1 MESNNEKDGA
11 IQELKLH
18 LWYLKETNKRK
29 RKKTN
34 KDKVKT
40 RLEKQSKIMKKLRG
54 KYEES

>member
-29 RKKTN
+29 RKRKR
-34 KDKVKT
+34 KQ
-40 RLEKQSKIMKKLRG
+40 RQSKNQTRKIEQNYEKVQG
-54 KYEES
+54 KI